1 MFDQKL
7 MFDCCLTCRTWLRE
21 GWYSFTVEGAI
32 WSPNSQYDNLMSV
45 AGIDKF
51 GSKHADYMT
60 VMPGGNVTDAI
71 SLYGGFKGAGWVMPQ
86 YNKTRVGV
94 QRRPTWLNYFQGP
107 ETSITVSGVLL
118 LPWVRMTALQCSTV
132 PGRHTRC
139 VAAASES
146 PLCHFEQKQQQQQQQ
161 LQWPCGFNRL

>member
-1 MFDQKL
+1 
-7 MFDCCLTCRTWLRE
+7 
-21 GWYSFTVEGAI
+21 
-32 WSPNSQYDNLMSV
+32 MSV

-51 GSKHADYMT
+51 GSKHADYLT

-107 ETSITVSGVLL
+107 ETSITVSELGS
-118 LPWVRMTALQCSTV
+118 CSV
-132 PGRHTRC
+132 NVIDGPCISANCRQ
-139 VAAASES
+139 S
-146 PLCHFEQKQQQQQQQ
+146 
-161 LQWPCGFNRL
+161 LQWIVLVEWSCTCSRATAHH